1 MIEALYKAKPK
12 DRVVV
17 WQEMPFHPGDGAR
30 ILGGWESVSRP
41 VMKDEDH
48 VASSELT
55 FAAEVLDL
63 GNAGFPALMIALHK
77 FLD

>member
-48 VASSELT
+48 VACSELI
-55 FAAEVLDL
+55 FAAEVLNL